1 MFKLTEEEKNFHINF
16 SPFYAIVAIMLL
28 MFWANETQSQ
38 EIEEVVVMGAYI
50 YETESDPSTDVNVL
64 ETIMPSIL

>member
-28 MFWANETQSQ
+28 MFWANEIQSQ
-38 EIEEVVVMGAYI
+38 EIEEVIVTGA
-50 YETESDPSTDVNVL
+50 NVYF
-64 ETIMPSIL
+64 